1 MEANAMRTF
10 LIVVLSALGGILL
23 FAFGVPLLLSITATS
38 TGSYTEP
45 SLPEVQ
51 VPPRLVEGYLGSQA
65 QYRSDNEGSLGA
77 VLAAGSASISG
88 KVLASGK
95 PVAGLRLRLPL
106 NGAVWSQWAATD
118 ANGGYRIP
126 VPPGEYRVD
135 GFELDPTSSDQLLS
149 GLTMSPD
156 CDTDDIG
163 ILVLSDGASAEGPH
177 FEFVPV
183 IRIVT
188 RNLEIAPG
196 EPAIVEWESYP
207 GATQY
212 RVGVMERR
220 TGQRT
225 GPIGFLTDPGGIT
238 VNSNSLDLNAIGP
251 ALKAGYSYSVSIDA
265 LDADGRGV
273 STTPMHSGITD
284 VRVRR

>member
-1 MEANAMRTF
+1 MKTF
-10 LIVVLSALGGILL
+10 LIVVLSALGGIIL
-23 FAFGVPLLLSITATS
+23 FAFGVPLLLSTTTIS

-51 VPPRLVEGYLGSQA
+51 VPPPLMEGYLGPQA

-77 VLAAGSASISG
+77 VLAAGPARIAG
-88 KVLASGK
+88 TVLASGK

-106 NGAVWSQWAATD
+106 NGAVWSQWVATD
-118 ANGGYRIP
+118 VNGGYRIP

-135 GFELDPTSSDQLLS
+135 GFELDPTSADKLLP

-163 ILVLSDGASAEGPH
+163 ILVVSEGASADGPN

-183 IRIVT
+183 IRIAT
-188 RNLEIAPG
+188 RNLEIATG
-196 EPAIVEWESYP
+196 EPAVVAWEPSP
-207 GATQY
+207 GATEY
-212 RVGVMERR
+212 RVDVMERR
-220 TGQRT
+220 IGQRT
-225 GPIGFLTDPGGIT
+225 GPIGFLTDPGGII
-238 VNSNSLDLNAIGP
+238 VKSNSLDLNAIGP

-273 STTPMHSGITD
+273 STTPAHSGVPE